1 MADPTPILRPPP
13 QLLGIVNVTRDSFS
27 DGGKYLDHDAALAHA
42 RKLRAD
48 GAAIIDLGAQSTHP
62 DSARV
67 SPDEQIERLTPL
79 IAALRREGIPVSAD
93 ADDPRVIA
101 ACAANG
107 VDFIND
113 VSGMRNAESIAAVAG
128 SACKL
133 IVMHAVGD
141 GPQAARIDVPP
152 NQILDRISAFFED
165 RLNALRHAGIARER
179 LILDPGLGFFVGTNP
194 LTSCR
199 VLAALPILRNRFDLP
214 LLISASRKSFLAAL
228 TTVPGQPPPAP
239 ADRGPATLAAEL
251 FAADRGVE
259 YIRTHEVRPLHDAL
273 RVWRAIHE
281 ASS

>member
-1 MADPTPILRPPP
+1 MSDPTPILRTPP

-27 DGGKYLDHDAALAHA
+27 DGGKFLNHDSALSHA
-42 RKLRAD
+42 RQLRAD

-62 DSARV
+62 DSACV

-79 IAALRREGIPVSAD
+79 IATLRREGTPVSAD

-101 ACAANG
+101 ACAAHG

-113 VSGMRNAESIAAVAG
+113 VSGMRNPENIAAIAG
-128 SACKL
+128 AACKI

-152 NQILDRISAFFED
+152 REIVDRICAFFD
-165 RLNALRHAGIARER
+165 LRLAALRHAGISRDR

-199 VLAALPILRNRFDLP
+199 VLAALPILRKRFDLP

-228 TTVPGQPPPAP
+228 TTVPGQPPRAP
-239 ADRGPATLAAEL
+239 AERGPATLAAEL

-259 YIRTHEVRPLHDAL
+259 YIRTHEVRPLRDAL
-273 RVWRAIHE
+273 RVWRAFHE